1 MPDLFNM
8 TEASILAA
16 ADELA
21 LNIDASREDA
31 RRFYK
36 ETDIVAQVKAVLKRA
51 GVDYNE
57 NR

>member
-1 MPDLFNM
+1 MPDLFDM
-8 TEASILAA
+8 TEESILAA

-21 LNIDASREDA
+21 LNIDAYRENA

>member
-1 MPDLFNM
+1 MPDLFDM
-8 TEASILAA
+8 TKEAILAA

-21 LNIDASREDA
+21 LNIDAYRENA

-36 ETDIVAQVKAVLKRA
+36 ETDVIAQVKAVLKRA

>member
-1 MPDLFNM
+1 MPDLFDL
-8 TEASILAA
+8 TEEAILAA

-21 LNIDASREDA
+21 LNIDAYRENA

-51 GVDYNE
+51 GVK
-57 NR
+57 